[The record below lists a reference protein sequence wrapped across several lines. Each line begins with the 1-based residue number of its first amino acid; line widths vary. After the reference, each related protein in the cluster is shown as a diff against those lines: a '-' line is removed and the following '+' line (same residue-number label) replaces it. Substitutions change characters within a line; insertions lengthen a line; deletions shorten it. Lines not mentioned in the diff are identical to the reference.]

1 MPLVLVI
8 SSYVAG
14 SRVGGGIA
22 PYVLAPLKVDPV
34 HVPTTL
40 FGRHPGWGRPGGE
53 AVAAATME
61 DMLEAIRANGL
72 FAMTDAILTG
82 YFVTPGQVELAARA
96 IDAVRAARGPAAAPL
111 VIVDPVIGDTGSG
124 MFVSRDTAR
133 AQADY
138 LLPRAGLIACNHWEF
153 AWLTDLAGDTGPDIR
168 PDIRNVADRALASGR
183 NWLVSSLTHGARM
196 ANLLVWDG
204 AAHGAAHDRLEGPTP
219 KGAGDLFHLAFL
231 GACLTGAGPR
241 QALHRAVGAVTGV
254 LQRAAASGAAE
265 LPLAAC
271 HDLLARS
278 EEGGA
283 HIDL

>member
-53 AVAAATME
+53 AVAVATME
-61 DMLEAIRANGL
+61 EMLEAIRANGL

-82 YFVTPGQVELAARA
+82 YFVTPAQVELAART
-96 IDAVRAARGPAAAPL
+96 IDAVRDVRGPAGAPL
-111 VIVDPVIGDTGSG
+111 VIIDPVIGDTGSG
-124 MFVSRDTAR
+124 LFVRQDTAR

-153 AWLTDLAGDTGPDIR
+153 AYLSGPAGDTGPDIR
-168 PDIRNVADRALASGR
+168 NVAASALASGR
-183 NWLVSSLTHGARM
+183 NWLVSSLTHGAQM

-204 AAHGAAHDRLEGPTP
+204 AVHGASHDRLEGPAP

-254 LQRAAASGAAE
+254 LQRAAAWGAAE

-283 HIDL
+283 RIDL